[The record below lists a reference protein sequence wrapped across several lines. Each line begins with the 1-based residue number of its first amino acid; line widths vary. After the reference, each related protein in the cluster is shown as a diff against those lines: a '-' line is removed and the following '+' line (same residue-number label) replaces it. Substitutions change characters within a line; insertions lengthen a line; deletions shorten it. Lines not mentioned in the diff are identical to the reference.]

1 LIYTDLSIFPVEHLT
16 HFSDIVGASHSDR
29 YTMWADGTY
38 ATDGMKQLAEW
49 GDTQKYEE
57 ELKEKVCY

>member
-1 LIYTDLSIFPVEHLT
+1 MEHLT
-16 HFSDIVGASHSDR
+16 HFSDIVGGSHSNR
-29 YTMWADGTY
+29 YSMWNVGTY

-57 ELKEKVCY
+57 ELKEKVDEYFGMSP